1 MPQKQGPEAVRRQ
14 ATAEGHAHQGK
25 PSPPGVLRAQGSSDD
40 RRGTQAD
47 RTAGAGRKLVLVT
60 GLKREDD
67 MSLGPVTAMT
77 IAAAVA
83 IAGGGAIQFL
93 VGFLLLICTIAVVII
108 AVRWLGALAGV
119 SVPQPLLLILGIILF
134 MVLLLWLLSWSGLY
148 RV

>member
-1 MPQKQGPEAVRRQ
+1 
-14 ATAEGHAHQGK
+14 
-25 PSPPGVLRAQGSSDD
+25 
-40 RRGTQAD
+40 
-47 RTAGAGRKLVLVT
+47 
-60 GLKREDD
+60 